1 MVPAALS
8 RAAPRAGGEAG
19 LKRVASSWPR
29 ALGTAVM
36 GLLMA
41 VLGTTAFSWWA
52 LGPLRL
58 EPIIV
63 LVVSAGYRLPL
74 VLGFVVVMFLGYVA
88 DLISGGVMG
97 LNVVIFTVVY
107 VICQLARRKLD
118 IASWP
123 FQMLS
128 VGVLTIVDHLLTVGM
143 ITLTV
148 ASYLPPA
155 NLPLLLLAQALLN
168 ALTAPLFFG
177 LNEALIRVLARFW
190 PAEHRVTP

>member
-1 MVPAALS
+1 MEPPG
-8 RAAPRAGGEAG
+8 RPGPIRGRAG
-19 LKRVASSWPR
+19 LKHEAGRWPR
-29 ALGTAVM
+29 ALGTSAM

-41 VLGTTAFSWWA
+41 VLGTTAFTWWA
-52 LGPLRL
+52 VGPLRL
-58 EPIIV
+58 EPLIV

-97 LNVVIFTVVY
+97 LSMVVFTLIY
-107 VICQLARRKLD
+107 VICQLARLKLD

-128 VGVLTIVDHLLTVGM
+128 VGVLTVLAHLLTAGGV
-143 ITLTV
+143 TLTV
-148 ASYLPPA
+148 PSYVPPA
-155 NLPLLLLAQALLN
+155 NLPLLLVAQALIN

-177 LNEALIRVLARFW
+177 LNEALVNMLARLW
-190 PAEHRVTP
+190 PAQRKATP

>member
-1 MVPAALS
+1 M
-8 RAAPRAGGEAG
+8 RRDAG
-19 LKRVASSWPR
+19 RWPR

-36 GLLMA
+36 GLLLA

-58 EPIIV
+58 EPLIV
-63 LVVSAGYRLPL
+63 LVVSVGYRLPL
-74 VLGFVVVMFLGYVA
+74 VLGFIVVMFLGYVA
-88 DLISGGVMG
+88 DLVSGGVLG
-97 LNVVIFTVVY
+97 INVVIFTVVY

-128 VGVLTIVDHLLTVGM
+128 VGVLTILAHLLTAGAV
-143 ITLTV
+143 TLTV
-148 ASYLPPA
+148 PSYVPPV
-155 NLPLLLLAQALLN
+155 NLPLLLLAQALIN

-177 LNEALIRVLARFW
+177 LNEGLVGLLGRLW
-190 PAEHRVTP
+190 PAPERRVSP

>member
-1 MVPAALS
+1 MEPPSEARGGS
-8 RAAPRAGGEAG
+8 GQPGEAR
-19 LKRVASSWPR
+19 LRREPSRWPR

-36 GLLMA
+36 GLLLA

-58 EPIIV
+58 EPLIV

-74 VLGFVVVMFLGYVA
+74 VLGFIVVMFLGYVA

-118 IASWP
+118 ITSWP

-128 VGVLTIVDHLLTVGM
+128 VGVLTILDHLLTAGAV
-143 ITLTV
+143 TLTV
-148 ASYLPPA
+148 PSYVPPV
-155 NLPLLLLAQALLN
+155 NLPLLLLAQGLIN
-168 ALTAPLFFG
+168 AFTAPLFFG
-177 LNEALIRVLARFW
+177 LNEALVGMLARFW
-190 PAEHRVTP
+190 PAERKVTP

>member
-1 MVPAALS
+1 MK
-8 RAAPRAGGEAG
+8 RGEPN
-19 LKRVASSWPR
+19 RWPR
-29 ALGTAVM
+29 ALGTSVM
-36 GLLMA
+36 GLLFA

-97 LNVVIFTVVY
+97 QSVVIFTIIY

-128 VGVLTIVDHLLTVGM
+128 VGVLTIVDHLLTAGAV
-143 ITLTV
+143 TLTV
-148 ASYLPPA
+148 TSYVPPV
-155 NLPLLLLAQALLN
+155 NLPLLLLAQALIN

-177 LNEALIRVLARFW
+177 LNEGLVGILGRLW
-190 PAEHRVTP
+190 PAERKVAP

>member
-1 MVPAALS
+1 MGPSTGPWADSGEVRL
-8 RAAPRAGGEAG
+8 RRDAG
-19 LKRVASSWPR
+19 RWPR

-36 GLLMA
+36 GLLLA

-58 EPIIV
+58 EPLIV
-63 LVVSAGYRLPL
+63 LVVSVGYRLPL
-74 VLGFVVVMFLGYVA
+74 VLGFIVVMFLGYVA
-88 DLISGGVMG
+88 DLVSGGVMG
-97 LNVVIFTVVY
+97 INVVVFTVVY

-128 VGVLTIVDHLLTVGM
+128 VGVLTILSHLLTAGAV
-143 ITLTV
+143 TLTV
-148 ASYLPPA
+148 PSYVPPV
-155 NLPLLLLAQALLN
+155 NLPLLLLAQALIN

-177 LNEALIRVLARFW
+177 LNEGLVGLLGRLW
-190 PAEHRVTP
+190 PAPERRVSP

>member
-1 MVPAALS
+1 MK
-8 RAAPRAGGEAG
+8 RGAG
-19 LKRVASSWPR
+19 RWPR
-29 ALGTAVM
+29 AMGTAVT
-36 GLLMA
+36 GLLLA

-74 VLGFVVVMFLGYVA
+74 VLGFMVVMFLGYVA

-118 IASWP
+118 ISSWP

-128 VGVLTIVDHLLTVGM
+128 VGVLTILAHLLTAGAM
-143 ITLTV
+143 TLTV
-148 ASYLPPA
+148 PSYAPPV
-155 NLPLLLLAQALLN
+155 NLPLLLLAQALIN
-168 ALTAPLFFG
+168 AFTAPLFFG
-177 LNEALIRVLARFW
+177 LNEALVGILAHFG
-190 PAEHRVTP
+190 PAERKVSP

>member
-1 MVPAALS
+1 MEPPG
-8 RAAPRAGGEAG
+8 RPGPCPGGSGGSG
-19 LKRVASSWPR
+19 LKREAGRWPR

-36 GLLMA
+36 GLLLA
-41 VLGTTAFSWWA
+41 VLGTTAFTWWA
-52 LGPLRL
+52 VGPLRL
-58 EPIIV
+58 EPLIV

-97 LNVVIFTVVY
+97 LSMVIFTLIY

-128 VGVLTIVDHLLTVGM
+128 VGVLTVVAHLLTAGGV
-143 ITLTV
+143 TLTV
-148 ASYLPPA
+148 PSYVPPV
-155 NLPLLLLAQALLN
+155 NLPLLLVAQALIN

-177 LNEALIRVLARFW
+177 LNEALVNMLARLW
-190 PAEHRVTP
+190 PAQRKATP